1 MQHTL
6 YVKSLVIFLYFQIT
20 VSFDETTTI
29 EDVDRLLKV
38 FNRGKPVSS
47 IYGEKTS
54 SGASFIFRTNDMP
67 NFG

>member
-1 MQHTL
+1 M
-6 YVKSLVIFLYFQIT
+6 
-20 VSFDETTTI
+20 SFDETTTI

-38 FNRGKPVSS
+38 FNRGKPVS

-54 SGASFIFRTNDMP
+54 SDVSFIFCTNDAP

>member
-6 YVKSLVIFLYFQIT
+6 CIKSLVIFLYFQIT

-38 FNRGKPVSS
+38 FNRGKPVS

-54 SGASFIFRTNDMP
+54 SDVSFIFCTNDAP